1 MSSTRT
7 RTATYRPRRPS
18 SKSRSA
24 QQHPSTTIY
33 HRSINVDKNHIG
45 YLIGPKGSVIKG
57 LQQKYGIRSRIDQK
71 KQVYILSGGEKNVT
85 EAIVEIQNHI
95 EWINNVSSKRE
106 QALSSSE
113 QLEEDGWTSVGPRR
127 KSKNQP
133 RRMVEKAKSVQFS
146 SVNFFAEL
154 DEDDEGD
161 TASTEKRDGKVPS
174 VSIVAQPIGCW
185 ASGVTAE
192 VKENGTMK
200 MSRSMLQQRLSD
212 ARSELANAEMKLSD
226 ELKVNTGSSWADA
239 ADIEEFEDDVV
250 HWKGVVEDL
259 RAAISKC

>member
-7 RTATYRPRRPS
+7 RTATYRHRRPS

-24 QQHPSTTIY
+24 QQVRTPIY
-33 HRSINVDKNHIG
+33 HKRINVDKNHIG

-71 KQVYILSGGEKNVT
+71 KQVYTLSGAEKNVT
-85 EAIVEIQNHI
+85 EAIVEIQKHI

-106 QALSSSE
+106 QALSSRE

-133 RRMVEKAKSVQFS
+133 HRMVEKTKLPQFS
-146 SVNFFAEL
+146 SVNSFAGL
-154 DEDDEGD
+154 DDDD
-161 TASTEKRDGKVPS
+161 TASTEKCNEEVPS
-174 VSIVAQPIGCW
+174 VSVVAEPIGCW
-185 ASGVTAE
+185 ANGVTAE
-192 VKENGTMK
+192 VKENATMK

-212 ARSELANAEMKLSD
+212 ARNELANAEMKLSD
-226 ELKVNTGSSWADA
+226 ELKLNTGSWADA

-250 HWKGVVEDL
+250 HWKGVVEEL